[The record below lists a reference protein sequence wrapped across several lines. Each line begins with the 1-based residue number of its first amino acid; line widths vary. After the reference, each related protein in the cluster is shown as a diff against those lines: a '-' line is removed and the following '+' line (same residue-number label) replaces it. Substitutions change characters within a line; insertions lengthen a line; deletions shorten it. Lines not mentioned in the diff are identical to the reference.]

1 MKTIGQSIVM
11 VCITLFVAGVNISCK
26 KNSDD
31 ELPAEVPY
39 KMVLTTDK
47 AEGEK
52 IRLSFEAATADQADI
67 FIDLNNNRQKD
78 AGEEVGFGYSINYT
92 VNASRKF
99 TIYGKVTTLDCN
111 NNSLT
116 RLEVSGNS
124 ALKILHCGS
133 NKLTTLDLSGC
144 TVLGEVHCW
153 LNQLSTLNFTANKD
167 MYIVSCYEN
176 QLKSAAVTTMINS
189 LPVRTTDASMYLFNT
204 QVATEGNTLATG
216 ANITTANSKKWKL
229 YQHKNFMWELI
240 PN

>member
-1 MKTIGQSIVM
+1 MKTVRQSIVIA
-11 VCITLFVAGVNISCK
+11 CITLFMAGAFVSCK
-26 KNSDD
+26 KNSD
-31 ELPAEVPY
+31 EEPPAEVTY

-47 AEGEK
+47 AAGDNV
-52 IRLSFEAATADQADI
+52 RLAFEAATADQTDI
-67 FIDLNNNRQKD
+67 FIDLNNNQQKD
-78 AGEEVGFGYSINYT
+78 AGEEVGFGYSIYFT

-116 RLEVSGNS
+116 KLEVSGNS

-144 TVLGEVHCW
+144 VVLGEVHCW
-153 LNQLSTLNFTANKD
+153 LNQLSSLNFTANKD

-189 LPVRTTDASMYLFNT
+189 LPARTTDASLYLFNT
-204 QVATEGNTLATG
+204 QAPTEGNTLATG
-216 ANITTANSKKWKL
+216 ANISTANGKKWKL